1 MPLDFAGLAASL
13 LDRAR
18 TLLPQWLP
26 EGKFAG
32 HEFKVGSLNGEP
44 GDSLSINVRSGVWKD
59 FATGEGGQDLISL
72 YAAIHRIEQGQAFKD
87 LNDQVAAVPVSAPP
101 KEKAADWE
109 IIQPVP
115 AEAPEPPGEFYKRA
129 DDGKWRG
136 LKVVARWP
144 YLNTEGGLMGYANR
158 IEWVDTQT
166 GETHKDVIPCV
177 YCQNTA
183 TGKRQW
189 RWKAMPKP
197 RVLYNLPELLKR
209 PEAPVIVVEGEK
221 KVPAAQAIAPQYVGV
236 TWAGGCQAW
245 KHTDW
250 RALKGRK
257 VLLWP
262 DADKPG
268 LDAMWAIGNHLMKYC
283 PEVKLIVI
291 EPGSPA
297 EGWDAA
303 DAVQEGWDWER
314 FKAWAV
320 PKVQLITERSDDGA
334 ERNDGRRSEGAAPA
348 ERDGRGTGGE
358 GEQREGTPPW
368 EDRDDA
374 AQVAGDRA
382 PGDQSGAHRD
392 RADGSEGDDRGSAQ
406 GSRRGEQVRDGRE
419 ARDRGR
425 DHKDE
430 RTDLVAGAQSAVS
443 SWLSWGLQRN
453 GNGAPLTNLS
463 NAVRVLEC
471 APQFRGIVWF
481 DEFLGQILTIA
492 ADGGPR
498 QWTEADDINLT
509 LRFQREIDIQRMG
522 KETVRDAVIE
532 VAMRDMRNCVKDWI
546 ESQAWDGT
554 RRLERFFIDVFG
566 APDTPFTR
574 AVGRNFWLSI
584 CARVYQPGCK
594 VDNMI
599 VLEGSQGVGKSTA
612 IALIGGAWY
621 AEQHESATN
630 AKAFAEILQGKLVI
644 EISEMDAFDR
654 AEVKRVKSVV
664 SNRSDRYRPSY
675 GRYAKDHPRQGVMI
689 GSTNKDDW
697 NRDDTGARRFWPIK
711 TRGVNIGLLIE
722 LRGQLFAEAAQR
734 YKAGEKW
741 WEVPEDAAKAE
752 QESRFD
758 SHPWIEVISSYLV
771 GRDEVTTNQIMQGP
785 LGMETRE
792 LNRRAEMDV
801 AGCLRYLGW
810 EKLGNKRIEGRVRK
824 VWVRASSNLRDDA
837 PEGGYTEVATDFV
850 STINDLPFE

>member
-1 MPLDFAGLAASL
+1 MLLDFAGLAASL

-44 GDSLSINVRSGVWKD
+44 GDSLSINARSGVWKD
-59 FATGEGGQDLISL
+59 FATGECGQDLISL
-72 YAAIHRIEQGQAFKD
+72 YAAIQRIEQGEAFKQ
-87 LNDQVAAVPVSAPP
+87 LNDQVAAVPVSALPKDKAKAEDWTIVQPAPP
-101 KEKAADWE
+101 
-109 IIQPVP
+109 
-115 AEAPEPPGEFYKRA
+115 EAPDPPSEFFKR
-129 DDGKWRG
+129 DGTQWRG
-136 LKVVARWP
+136 FKVVARWG
-144 YLNTEGGLMGYANR
+144 YRNAEGGLMGYANR
-158 IEWVDTQT
+158 IEWVDAKT
-166 GETHKDVIPCV
+166 GEVAKDVIPCV
-177 YCQNTA
+177 YCENTA

-197 RVLYNLPELLKR
+197 RVLYNLPELLAR
-209 PEAPVIVVEGEK
+209 PDLPVLVVEGEK
-221 KVPAAQAIAPQYVGV
+221 KVIPAQTIAPKYVAV

-262 DADKPG
+262 DADKAG
-268 LDAMWAIGNHLMKYC
+268 LDAMWAIGHHLLKYC

-291 EPGSPA
+291 EPGRPS

-303 DAVQEGWDWER
+303 DALADGWDWER
-314 FKAWAV
+314 FKAWAIPLV
-320 PKVQLITERSDDGA
+320 TTLTERGGDDEA
-334 ERNDGRRSEGAAPA
+334 KRNDDRRGAGAGAA
-348 ERDGRGTGGE
+348 RDAG
-358 GEQREGTPPW
+358 
-368 EDRDDA
+368 
-374 AQVAGDRA
+374 GDR
-382 PGDQSGAHRD
+382 GNR
-392 RADGSEGDDRGSAQ
+392 
-406 GSRRGEQVRDGRE
+406 
-419 ARDRGR
+419 ARDHAEGGNASHDAR
-425 DHKDE
+425 
-430 RTDLVAGAQSAVS
+430 VAGAQGADVAGRHAAGGHDGEPVADAARATPAAGGHAPGSARNGERGGELALPADGS
-443 SWLSWGLQRN
+443 AISKWLAWGLQRN
-453 GNGAPLTNLS
+453 GLGIPLANLS

-471 APQFRGIVWF
+471 SPVLRGIVWF

-509 LRFQREIDIQRMG
+509 LRFQREIEILRMG
-522 KETVRDAVIE
+522 KETVRDAIIE
-532 VAMRDMRNCVKDWI
+532 VAMRDMRNCVKDWV
-546 ESQAWDGT
+546 ESQEWDNT
-554 RRLERFFIDVFG
+554 QRLERFFVDVFG
-566 APDTPFTR
+566 AADTPYVR
-574 AVGRNFWLSI
+574 AVGRNFWLSML
-584 CARVYQPGCK
+584 ARVYQPGCK

-711 TRGVNIGLLIE
+711 TRGVNLRLLIE
-722 LRGQLFAEAAQR
+722 QRAQLFAEAAAR
-734 YKAGEKW
+734 YRAGEKW
-741 WEVPEDAAKAE
+741 WLVPEDAAKAE

-758 SHPWIEVISSYLV
+758 SHPWIELISEYLI
-771 GRDEVTTNQIMQGP
+771 GRHEVTTNQIMQGP
-785 LGMETRE
+785 LGMEARE
-792 LNRRAEMDV
+792 LNKRAEMDV

-810 EKLGNKRIEGRVRK
+810 EKQGNKRIEGRVRK
-824 VWVRASSNLRDDA
+824 VWVRASSNLADET
-837 PEGGYTEVATDFV
+837 PEGGNGEVATENDHH
-850 STINDLPFE
+850 INDLPFE